1 MAHSVRSPLDV
12 SRQAL
17 ENGRRDLSINR
28 PLQLEDR
35 GSAQKT
41 EDCGARTVIPP
52 EGESSSLAAR
62 RTMAGSIPASEA
74 MASRSVRVGPSIF
87 AGREAPWVSSSEAR
101 VRSRLTSSSV

>member
-1 MAHSVRSPLDV
+1 MADPVGGPLEVRH
-12 SRQAL
+12 QAL

-62 RTMAGSIPASEA
+62 RTRAGSIL
-74 MASRSVRVGPSIF
+74 
-87 AGREAPWVSSSEAR
+87 AGRAAPWVSSSEAR